1 MTKQEARTR
10 MKILR
15 KELSD
20 VERERKNQAIRER
33 LFAFLT
39 EQKKTWFFPFVSYGS
54 EVDTLELIRIVLA
67 EGSMQV
73 AVPRV
78 EGKDMD
84 FYAIHSMEELQPGY
98 QGIPE
103 PVTTARVFAE
113 DGIMLLP
120 GLAFDRKKNR
130 VGYGGGFYDR
140 YLEKYDSAGLVT
152 VAAAYD
158 FQIVDSITAEEFDKR
173 PQWIITDRELF

>member
-1 MTKQEARTR
+1 MTKQEARER
-10 MKILR
+10 MKRLR
-15 KELSD
+15 KELSNE
-20 VERERKNQAIRER
+20 EREKKNKAIRDCLLKFME
-33 LFAFLT
+33 
-39 EQKKTWFFPFVSYGS
+39 EQEKNWFFPFVSYGT
-54 EVDTLELIRIVLA
+54 EVDTLELIRIVLE
-67 EGSMQV
+67 EGKMQV

-84 FYAIHSMEELQPGY
+84 FYVIHSMEDLQPGY

-103 PVTTARVFAE
+103 PVTSESVLAA

-120 GLAFDRKKNR
+120 GLAFDREKNR

-140 YLEKYDSAGLVT
+140 YLEKCDSSQLVT

-158 FQIVDSITAEEFDKR
+158 FQIVDRIVAEEFDRR
-173 PQWIITDRELF
+173 PQWIITDNEVF